1 MASDTDNDVDRA
13 VTVEL
18 NFDVREENLF
28 LIERARYKKT
38 VDLVVTLGVAVRPA
52 NDRWIMPKVE
62 VDVAGIQTPEEGR
75 ATISFSG
82 MVQGSVAGADEFTLA
97 FA

>member
-1 MASDTDNDVDRA
+1 M
-13 VTVEL
+13 EL
-18 NFDVREENLF
+18 SFDVREENLF

-38 VDLVVTLGVAVRPA
+38 VDLVVTLGVASGRRMVL
-52 NDRWIMPKVE
+52 DMPKVE